1 MDGKKLC
8 KPTARNVLWWFKKFE
23 HRNFVVLMKCF
34 VPFDVTVAY
43 KMFQGN
49 PIVFGTASAWL
60 NFYCCKTTPI
70 IKKIINMRLENFN
83 RTR

>member
-1 MDGKKLC
+1 MDGKTLST
-8 KPTARNVLWWFKKFE
+8 PAARNVLGWLKKFE
-23 HRNFVVLMKCF
+23 HLNLFVLMYCF
-34 VPFDVTVAY
+34 VPFDVTMSY
-43 KMFQGN
+43 KKFQGYS
-49 PIVFGTASAWL
+49 IIFSTTSTWL